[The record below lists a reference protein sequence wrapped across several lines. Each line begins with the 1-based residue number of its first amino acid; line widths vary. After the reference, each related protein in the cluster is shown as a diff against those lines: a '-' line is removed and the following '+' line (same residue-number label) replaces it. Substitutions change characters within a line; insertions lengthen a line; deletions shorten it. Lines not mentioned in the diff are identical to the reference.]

1 MVKIVCPINKTE
13 AIAMGVIGGI
23 VGQPLFI
30 VSRPILVLISVAP
43 LRRHS
48 LGCSLHKDRSEAS

>member
-1 MVKIVCPINKTE
+1 
-13 AIAMGVIGGI
+13 MGVIGGI

-48 LGCSLHKDRSEAS
+48 LGCSLHKDRSKAS